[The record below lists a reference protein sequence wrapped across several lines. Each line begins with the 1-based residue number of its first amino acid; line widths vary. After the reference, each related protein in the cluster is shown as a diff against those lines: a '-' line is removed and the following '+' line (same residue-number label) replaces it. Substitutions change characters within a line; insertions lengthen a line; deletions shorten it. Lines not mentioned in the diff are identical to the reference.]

1 MNELFVSETWRG
13 RWVVARKP
21 WVEHENDPS
30 IVASFGDEDHA
41 RRWLETQQ
49 KWLNKLHG
57 VTN

>member
-21 WVEHENDPS
+21 WVERENDPS
-30 IVASFGDEDHA
+30 IIANFRDEDDA
-41 RRWLETQQ
+41 RRWAEEHQ